1 MFVGVGV
8 GVSLFHMFL
17 GNKLVWLLHV
27 FGICVCYTYTSGD
40 LTLTHNF
47 NCLLTVEETTP

>member
-8 GVSLFHMFL
+8 GVPLFHMFL